1 MTNPD
6 SLQPL
11 AGSSNAE
18 SNHGLSLGDNGLTGG
33 SVGELFRQ
41 ARDKAGLSLG
51 DVASRLRM
59 GIKQVR
65 ALEENDYASLPTGTF
80 LRGFVRNFAKEV
92 GVKPENALALL
103 EKTHLAA
110 ARLSASSV
118 VVPTQ
123 QNISVPTPGGDIA
136 TPRAR
141 LAIVVVIALLV
152 LIIVWWWWQ
161 FVRPYLAEGGRPKPD
176 NTEKAVSVP
185 IAVPERVPLAMQG
198 DVGVVPSGLNAIVEP
213 TQSATTVQTP
223 PVPTPVPAP
232 PSPTRT
238 PAVAEK
244 LATATTVATLP
255 SPSISTLK
263 SDVVLKGQASVTV
276 GSGMLG
282 LTFSDKSWVQVLDAN
297 GKVVVDKIFKAG
309 DAEEL
314 AGKAPFAVI
323 IGNALVTR
331 LAYNGKEVDLAP
343 HTRASVARVT
353 VK

>member
-18 SNHGLSLGDNGLTGG
+18 STHALSLGDNGLAGD
-33 SVGELFRQ
+33 SVGELLRL
-41 ARDKAGLSLG
+41 ARDKAGLSSAE
-51 DVASRLRM
+51 VASRLRM

-65 ALEENDYASLPTGTF
+65 ALEENDYSSLPTGTF

-110 ARLSASSV
+110 VRLSASSV
-118 VVPTQ
+118 VVPSQ

-141 LAIVVVIALLV
+141 LAIVAVIALLV

-161 FVRPYLAEGGRPKPD
+161 FVRPYLAEGGRPKAD
-176 NTEKAVSVP
+176 NAEKTVSVP
-185 IAVPERVPLAMQG
+185 IAFPEQVPLATQS
-198 DVGVVPSGLNAIVEP
+198 DVGVVLPSSNAVPEL
-213 TQSATTVQTP
+213 TQPASVQTP
-223 PVPTPVPAP
+223 AVPALVPVAPSPVPAP
-232 PSPTRT
+232 A
-238 PAVAEK
+238 AVEK
-244 LATATTVATLP
+244 SATGTTVAATP
-255 SPSISTLK
+255 SASISATK
-263 SDVVLKGQASVTV
+263 SDVVLKGQAYVTA

-314 AGKAPFAVI
+314 TGKAPFAVI

-331 LAYNGKEVDLAP
+331 LAYNGKEVDLGP